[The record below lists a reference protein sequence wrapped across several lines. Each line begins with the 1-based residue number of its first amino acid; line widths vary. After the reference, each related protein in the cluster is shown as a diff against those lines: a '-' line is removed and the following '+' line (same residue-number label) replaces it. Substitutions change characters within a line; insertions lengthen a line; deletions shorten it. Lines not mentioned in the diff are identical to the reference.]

1 MATAVFS
8 SLSQVS
14 GLGPTVRFCLTAH
27 FPDAGASQALARRV
41 PVVADRPLAW
51 SAISWVRWEFLPPG
65 NWTGIRVPSSLKR
78 K

>member
-1 MATAVFS
+1 MA
-8 SLSQVS
+8 
-14 GLGPTVRFCLTAH
+14 G
-27 FPDAGASQALARRV
+27 RV
-41 PVVADRPLAW
+41 PMTADRPLAW